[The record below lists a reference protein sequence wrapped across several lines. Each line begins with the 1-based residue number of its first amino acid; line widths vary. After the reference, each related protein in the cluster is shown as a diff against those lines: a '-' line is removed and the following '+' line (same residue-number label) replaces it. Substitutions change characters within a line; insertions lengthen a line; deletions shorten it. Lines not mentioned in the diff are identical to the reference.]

1 MKPVSSP
8 KKGTVM
14 DIPTEKLKSS
24 AKKLARKD
32 IILTA
37 VVSATVGAVGGA
49 YVQKRLMVQKSVI
62 TVELPVSAE

>member
-1 MKPVSSP
+1 
-8 KKGTVM
+8 M